1 MPKYHSIST
10 IPAKVFFSILKSKDY
25 QQLKPKPREKG
36 LEQVFMDIYD
46 NYFLLSDNY
55 ESKEYL
61 RVTVELAKLE
71 YKKATLMQIMHLYF
85 NYPITKGMIDSLK
98 VTLKKVF
105 QIDLD
110 LSKPLLNEIER
121 IVTIEKGIIEN
132 DIVILKTDFDRMVK
146 DSQTKAMEFTDE
158 LASLG
163 QVLQGNNLVRE
174 GVMLDTYISLTKTA
188 KKMVEQQNKKVK

>member
-1 MPKYHSIST
+1 
-10 IPAKVFFSILKSKDY
+10 
-25 QQLKPKPREKG
+25 
-36 LEQVFMDIYD
+36 
-46 NYFLLSDNY
+46 
-55 ESKEYL
+55 
-61 RVTVELAKLE
+61 
-71 YKKATLMQIMHLYF
+71 MQIMHLYF

-110 LSKPLLNEIER
+110 LSKPLLHEIER